1 MLSVLVFSSVTAIIH
16 DSEKK
21 RKKSNVLLDV
31 LNDSRLQVAGKKDTE
46 RKFQSLEVIGENRD
60 VSNSFV

>member
-1 MLSVLVFSSVTAIIH
+1 MLSVLVFSSVAAIIH